1 MKTTKII
8 TTLSALTF
16 IFFMSVTSI
25 ANSNTAGD
33 GEKTSATRISVLKNM
48 IADASTSETAVNEFE
63 YLRFEV
69 ARFTSEGKETEVTR
83 DLENE
88 MRFDVNK
95 YMNTEASVTELP
107 SAVEFEYLRFDANAF
122 GSAEMNEMPAGEF
135 NYLRFDVNSF
145 TAQNRVPADEMPEV
159 R

>member
-1 MKTTKII
+1 MKTTKFI
-8 TTLSALTF
+8 TTISSLTF

-25 ANSNTAGD
+25 ANSNTTGD

-48 IADASTSETAVNEFE
+48 IADAASSETTVNEFE
-63 YLRFEV
+63 YLRFDV
-69 ARFTSEGKETEVTR
+69 SRFTSESGETEVTR

-107 SAVEFEYLRFDANAF
+107 SAVEYEYLRFDANAF

-135 NYLRFDVNSF
+135 DYLRFDVNSY
-145 TAQNRVPADEMPEV
+145 TALNPVPVDEMPAV

>member
-8 TTLSALTF
+8 TTLSTLTF

-48 IADASTSETAVNEFE
+48 IADAASSETTFNEFE
-63 YLRFEV
+63 YLRFDV
-69 ARFTSEGKETEVTR
+69 ARFANEGGETEVTR

-95 YMNTEASVTELP
+95 YMNAETTVTELP

-135 NYLRFDVNSF
+135 NYLRFDVNTF
-145 TAQNRVPADEMPEV
+145 TAQNPVDVDEMPAV